1 MQFLS
6 ENLAKWLDSAIELC
20 WKKFSQMFPRKW
32 PLVENNDCLGKI
44 VQVFFHRSL
53 NYTGVW
59 PPCCRSRVLSQG
71 PYRNHASK
79 CLLKKILFCVEIWL
93 HQLRDHLLFNLS
105 ALWGWPDDA
114 QFCQAWI
121 PSRVLVWMQKII
133 PFLGAPDKGC
143 ITKMSWKPLRQQL
156 LHLLPTS
163 G

>member
-59 PPCCRSRVLSQG
+59 PPCCRSCALSQG

-79 CLLKKILFCVEIWL
+79 CLLKKILFVWKFGYTNYGIIHCSISLLCPAGLVMCV
-93 HQLRDHLLFNLS
+93 H
-105 ALWGWPDDA
+105 
-114 QFCQAWI
+114 FCPSWI
-121 PSRVLVWMQKII
+121 PSQKLQCSYKTANRNLEKVVSDYSLISANLI
-133 PFLGAPDKGC
+133 K
-143 ITKMSWKPLRQQL
+143 I
-156 LHLLPTS
+156 
-163 G
+163 